1 MFFTKP
7 AHSAREASSMSTD
20 ERREAFLVDNL
31 FQPDTWALTYTFYD
45 RLLVGGI
52 LPLSNPMILPNPIE
66 IRSEYFLERRELGVI
81 NIGGSGLI
89 WVDGVSYALET
100 LDALYIG
107 KGCRREVKFES
118 ADAQNPA
125 KFYLLSAPAHQKYP
139 TTRMT
144 KEEASPLH
152 LGDQT
157 TANRRTI
164 YKYIHLG
171 GIASCQLVMGL
182 TVLDPGNVW
191 NTMPPHTHDRRSEV
205 YLYFQVPE
213 GQAVLH
219 MMGTPQTTQPLWVQ
233 NEQVVLSPHWS
244 IHAGAGTTNYAFI
257 WGMAG
262 ENLDFTDM
270 DPAPI
275 STLR

>member
-1 MFFTKP
+1 
-7 AHSAREASSMSTD
+7 MSTS
-20 ERREAFLVDNL
+20 ERREAFLVENI
-31 FQPDTWALTYTFYD
+31 FQPDVWDLTYTFYD
-45 RLLVGGI
+45 RLLVGGVQ
-52 LPLSNPMILPNPIE
+52 PEQTDMTLPNPPE
-66 IRSEYFLERRELGVI
+66 IRSQFFLERRELGVI
-81 NIGGSGLI
+81 NVGGPGEI
-89 WVDGVSYALET
+89 QVDGHHFTLDN
-100 LDALYIG
+100 LDALYVG
-107 KGCRREVKFES
+107 KGSQSVIFRSKNN
-118 ADAQNPA
+118 QNPA
-125 KFYLLSAPAHQKYP
+125 KFYLLSCPAHQVYP
-139 TTRMT
+139 TARMT

-152 LGDQT
+152 LGEQT

-171 GIASCQLVMGL
+171 GLSSCQLVMGL
-182 TVLDPGNVW
+182 TVLEPGNVW

-205 YLYFQVPE
+205 YLYFQVPP

-219 MMGTPQTTQPLWVQ
+219 MMGTPQETQPIWVQ

-275 STLR
+275 ETLR